1 MERYLALQKVVDL
14 GSFTKAAEALGYSQS
29 SVSQMIA
36 SLENELGIKLLNRSR
51 YGITLSPE
59 GKDLY
64 GDIEK
69 LIYQYQAVQERT
81 AEIKGLQSGVVRIGT
96 ISSIT
101 CHWMPGLIAG
111 FKETYPNVQFIMPQ
125 GDYSLI
131 PEWIRS
137 GRVDCGFITPPI
149 AGELQTVPV
158 KDGEML
164 AVLPESHRLAR
175 KSVLTLQDIAQE
187 PFIELE
193 EGQYSEPLEAFRA
206 AGITPNIQYRMHDD
220 YAIMAMVESG
230 LGISILAE
238 LILRRTHY
246 HNVCRSLDPPI
257 YRHLCLAYKKKD
269 SLPLACRYF
278 IDYLLARKDEL
289 P

>member
-1 MERYLALQKVVDL
+1 MERYLALQKVVEL

-36 SLENELGIKLLNRSR
+36 SLEAELGIKLLNRSR

-64 GDIEK
+64 EDIEK

-81 AEIKGLQSGVVRIGT
+81 DEIKGLQSGVVRIGT

-111 FKETYPNVQFIMPQ
+111 FQKKYPNVHFIMPQ

-137 GRVDCGFITPPI
+137 GRVDFGFITPPI

-164 AVLPESHRLAR
+164 AVIPEKHPLAR
-175 KSVLTLQDIAQE
+175 KPSVTLQDIAGE

-206 AGITPNIQYRMHDD
+206 AGITPNIQFRMHDD

-238 LILRRTHY
+238 LVLRRTYY
-246 HNVCRSLDPPI
+246 HNVCRSIDPPI

-278 IDYLLARKDEL
+278 IDYLLAHKDEL